1 MMPFLWP
8 VIPSYSIKWLR
19 LEIVAIPKKL
29 ALLTS
34 KNSYLSVQENL
45 EESAQKLLH
54 RMVVQQKKVSGISE
68 NDV

>member
-1 MMPFLWP
+1 M
-8 VIPSYSIKWLR
+8 
-19 LEIVAIPKKL
+19 AIPKKL